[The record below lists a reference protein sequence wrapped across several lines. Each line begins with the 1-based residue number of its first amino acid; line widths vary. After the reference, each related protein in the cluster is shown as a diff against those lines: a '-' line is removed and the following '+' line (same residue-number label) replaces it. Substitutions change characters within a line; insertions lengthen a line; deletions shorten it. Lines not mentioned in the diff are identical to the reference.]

1 MKTNLLKLLATATL
15 ASAMAGNSLAA
26 DYPDKDL
33 QGVIMWGAGGATDNV
48 ARAITPLV
56 EPELGKSI
64 VLTNRSGGAGAIS
77 TNFVNSR
84 PSDGYTLLYGA
95 ENPQLHKVLG
105 LSKIDYADFYPVD
118 ILARGVVVI
127 VANND
132 TPWNSLKDLVAAVQ
146 ADPGE
151 IKMGSTG
158 PGGLPYVVGAMLKST
173 TDFDIRAVPFDGE
186 GPGITALQGG
196 HVDFMPA
203 GLTAVREHIRA
214 GRVKPL
220 AVISD
225 TPIPAL
231 EGVPPITEDLPDFQK
246 FLPWGPFY
254 GIFVKRDA
262 PDDAKTKL
270 TEAFHKAAASE
281 QFGKFME
288 DFGAVVMNISGD
300 EADAFLKH
308 YQSVTTWSLHNV
320 GETKVSPE
328 EFGIPKP

>member
-1 MKTNLLKLLATATL
+1 MKKNLIKTL
-15 ASAMAGNSLAA
+15 ACTALAGFVAGNSLAA
-26 DYPDKDL
+26 DFPDKDL
-33 QGVIMWGAGGATDNV
+33 QGAIMWGAGGATDNV

-56 EPELGKSI
+56 EPHLGKSI

-77 TNFVNSR
+77 TNFVNAR

-105 LSKIDYADFYPVD
+105 LSKIDYADFYPVS

-132 TPWNSLKDLVAAVQ
+132 KPWNSVKDLVADVQ
-146 ADPGE
+146 ANPGE

-158 PGGLPYVVGAMLKST
+158 PGGLPFVVGAMLKSSAE
-173 TDFDIRAVPFDGE
+173 FDVRAVPFDGE
-186 GPGITALQGG
+186 GPGVTALQGG

-220 AVISD
+220 AVVSD
-225 TPIPAL
+225 EPVPGLEDIPL
-231 EGVPPITEDLPDFQK
+231 ITEDLPEFKK

-254 GIFVKRDA
+254 GIFAKQDI
-262 PDDAKTKL
+262 PDEAKAKL
-270 TEAFHKAAASE
+270 TEAFGKAAADPK
-281 QFGKFME
+281 FAKFME
-288 DFGAVVMNISGD
+288 DFGAVVMNISGN
-300 EADAFLKH
+300 EADQFLKH
-308 YQSVTTWSLHNV
+308 WQSVTTWSLHNV